1 MAIERALG
9 PVMVDV
15 AGLELA
21 PDEREML
28 AHPLVGG
35 VILFAR
41 NYRSPAQLD
50 ALTAS
55 IHALRDPSLPIAVDH
70 EGGRVQRFVEGF
82 TRLPPM
88 RALGRVYDREP
99 ALAANLAS
107 AIGVVLA
114 GELRGHGVDLSF
126 TPVLDIDFGSSSVI
140 GDRAFHATAAGVAAL
155 AGALVA
161 GMARMGM
168 GAVGKHFPGHGYVRA
183 DSHHEVPVDDRDLAA
198 IEASDLAPYKALI
211 GRGLTGVMPAHVI
224 YPRVDARPAGFS
236 PVWLK
241 DILRGRLGFD
251 GIVFSD
257 DLSMEGASVAG
268 GIIERGQAALSAG
281 CDVVLVCNAREAA
294 ERLLDGLGRYALDPA
309 RAARMRPGVAR
320 AATDDRAYERA
331 ADQVAKAKGEGLLA

>member
-1 MAIERALG
+1 
-9 PVMVDV
+9 MVDV
-15 AGLELA
+15 AGPELA

-41 NYRSPAQLD
+41 NYQSPAQLD

-55 IHALRDPSLPIAVDH
+55 IHALRDPPLLIAVDH
-70 EGGRVQRFVEGF
+70 EGGRVQRFIEGF

-155 AGALVA
+155 AGGLVA

-183 DSHHEVPVDDRDLAA
+183 DSHHEVPVDERDLATIDA
-198 IEASDLAPYKALI
+198 NDLAPYRALV
-211 GRGLTGVMPAHVI
+211 GKGLAGVMPAHVI

-241 DILRGRLGFD
+241 EILRGRLGFD

-268 GIIERGQAALSAG
+268 GIVERGHAALSAG
-281 CDVVLVCNAREAA
+281 CDMVLVCNAPEAA
-294 ERLLDGLGRYALDPA
+294 RRLLDGLGDFALDPA
-309 RAARMRPGVAR
+309 RAARIRPGVAR
-320 AATDDRAYERA
+320 TVSVDASYASAAE
-331 ADQVAKAKGEGLLA
+331 QVARAKGEGLLA

>member
-1 MAIERALG
+1 MAIERPLG
-9 PVMVDV
+9 PVMVDI

-41 NYRSPAQLD
+41 NYRSPGQLD
-50 ALTAS
+50 ALTAA
-55 IHALRDPSLPIAVDH
+55 IHALRDPALLIAVDH

-88 RALGRVYDREP
+88 RALGRIYDREP
-99 ALAANLAS
+99 TLAANLAG
-107 AIGVVLA
+107 AVGVVLA
-114 GELRGHGVDLSF
+114 AELREHGVDLSF

-140 GDRAFHATAAGVAAL
+140 GDRAFHATATGVAAL
-155 AGALVA
+155 AGGLVA

-183 DSHHEVPVDDRDLAA
+183 DSHHEVPVDERDLAA
-198 IEASDLAPYKALI
+198 IEANDLAPYAALI
-211 GRGLTGVMPAHVI
+211 GKGLAGVMPAHVI
-224 YPRVDARPAGFS
+224 YPKVDARPAGFS

-241 DILRGRLGFD
+241 DILRERLGFD

-268 GIIERGQAALSAG
+268 GIVARGRAALAAG
-281 CDVVLVCNAREAA
+281 CDMVLVCNAPEAA
-294 ERLLDGLGRYALDPA
+294 RRLLDGLGRYGLDPE
-309 RAARMRPGVAR
+309 RVGRMRPAAAR
-320 AATDDRAYERA
+320 APTDASAYTRA
-331 ADQVAKAKGEGLLA
+331 AEQVAKARGEGLLA